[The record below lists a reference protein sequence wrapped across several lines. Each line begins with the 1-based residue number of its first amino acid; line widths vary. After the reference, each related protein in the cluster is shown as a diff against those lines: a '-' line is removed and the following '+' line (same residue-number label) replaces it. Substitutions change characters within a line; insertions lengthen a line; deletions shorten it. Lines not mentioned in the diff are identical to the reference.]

1 MAEFTKDEL
10 AQAIADALKRS
21 GVVGGA
27 SNNQQ
32 SSSSSSSNIN
42 FSGASKDFESATSGV
57 GKFLGQ
63 AGMGV
68 RDFTTSL
75 IGVIPIAKNFKG
87 TFGDMIGYLTNTQA
101 TFQALSKVGGG
112 FNGDLGALRAA
123 AASTRMP
130 LDKFASLVGNN
141 SSAMA
146 GLGGSVNDG
155 AKRFSQLSRAMFEDG
170 NIIGGMQNLGYNLEE
185 ANEML
190 LDNAT
195 LTRRSNMLNGRSDT
209 EVAQATL
216 AMAKNIAVMSEI
228 TGESAKDQKNKL
240 ADAARDGKN
249 IAATRALEKRGIT
262 DASDTMAQALQGA
275 TALGPAAQAY
285 LSDLNQLD
293 VALTPLTRHFTSL
306 NPVTAG
312 YLEQINRLRKTDMD
326 SAEKKK
332 RIDDLLVKATAE
344 STTEYVNS
352 TNLFA
357 ATTGQINA
365 IGNSQAELIGQT
377 ENFRVGMEAK
387 RLELEGVLGRRVTT
401 EEATIATLAQIR
413 GRVGGQTGGT
423 GDGQEISTAL
433 NKATLALAESA
444 AGIND
449 EIAKQLSANTT
460 LQTGISTALNGLGS
474 VADAIGAG
482 GILAVRKLT
491 PKEGANP
498 TLLEENNFKE
508 VFAPLIS
515 SEGLLVQIKG
525 FRELAEK
532 MGMSKLDLDNL
543 FNPPPPPPPA
553 VPGQSAPGQPPPPN
567 GPNKA
572 LGGGVTAGRAYKVNE
587 DTPKSE
593 MFIPGMDGAI
603 VPQLKSVMNRLPKVL
618 SSLQADMSQLGVP
631 MSQSAQS
638 AMATM
643 GGDDI
648 GTLIQ
653 HAQITNEL
661 LSNLL
666 GVNTTQA
673 RTGEKHLRSVRGA
686 GNLMNGIGRA

>member
-10 AQAIADALKRS
+10 AQAIAGALKSS
-21 GVVGGA
+21 GLVGGA
-27 SNNQQ
+27 SNNQR
-32 SSSSSSSNIN
+32 SSSSSSSNIS
-42 FSGASKDFESATSGV
+42 FSGAVKDFEGATTGV

-170 NIIGGMQNLGYNLEE
+170 NIIGGMQNLGYSLEE

-216 AMAKNIAVMSEI
+216 SMAKNIAVMSEI

-285 LSDLNQLD
+285 LQDLNQLD
-293 VALTPLTRHFTSL
+293 VALTPLTKNFTSL

-326 SAEKKK
+326 STEKKK
-332 RIDDLLVKATAE
+332 RIDDLLAKATAE

-357 ATTGQINA
+357 ATTGQVSA

-413 GRVGGQTGGT
+413 DRVGGQTGGT

-444 AGIND
+444 AGING

-460 LQTGISTALNGLGS
+460 LQTGISDALKGLGS
-474 VADAIGAG
+474 VADIIAVG
-482 GILAVRKLT
+482 GIKAVRDLT
-491 PKEGANP
+491 PGGANP

-543 FNPPPPPPPA
+543 FDPKFVPPD
-553 VPGQSAPGQPPPPN
+553 

-686 GNLMNGIGRA
+686 GNLMIGIGRA

>member
-10 AQAIADALKRS
+10 AQAIVSALKSS
-21 GVVGGA
+21 GLVGGA
-27 SNNQQ
+27 SNNQR
-32 SSSSSSSNIN
+32 SSSSSSSNIS
-42 FSGASKDFESATSGV
+42 FSGAVKDFEGATTGV

-170 NIIGGMQNLGYNLEE
+170 NIIGGMQNLGYSLEE

-216 AMAKNIAVMSEI
+216 SMAKNIAVMSEI

-285 LSDLNQLD
+285 LQDLNQLD
-293 VALTPLTRHFTSL
+293 VALTPLTKNFTTF

-332 RIDDLLVKATAE
+332 RIDDLLAKATAE

-357 ATTGQINA
+357 ATTGQVSA

-444 AGIND
+444 AGING

-460 LQTGISTALNGLGS
+460 LQTGISGALKGLGS
-474 VADAIGAG
+474 VADAIGVG
-482 GILAVRKLT
+482 GIKAVRDLT
-491 PKEGANP
+491 PGGANP

-532 MGMSKLDLDNL
+532 MGISKLDLDNL
-543 FNPPPPPPPA
+543 FDPTFVPPD
-553 VPGQSAPGQPPPPN
+553 

>member
-1 MAEFTKDEL
+1 MAEFTQDEL
-10 AQAIADALKRS
+10 AQAIAGALKRS
-21 GVVGGA
+21 GLVGGA
-27 SNNQQ
+27 SNNQR

-68 RDFTTSL
+68 REFTTSL

-285 LSDLNQLD
+285 LQDLNQLD
-293 VALTPLTRHFTSL
+293 VALTPLTKNFTTF

-357 ATTGQINA
+357 ATTGQVSA

-413 GRVGGQTGGT
+413 NRVGGQTGGT

-460 LQTGISTALNGLGS
+460 LQTGISTALKGLGS
-474 VADAIGAG
+474 VADAIGVS
-482 GILAVRKLT
+482 GIQAVRAL
-491 PKEGANP
+491 PGDANP

-532 MGMSKLDLDNL
+532 MDISKSDLDNL
-543 FNPPPPPPPA
+543 FNPKFVPPD
-553 VPGQSAPGQPPPPN
+553 